1 MAKLCE
7 KLWNWGHLEG
17 SHDHYTKSKNTMT
30 PERFADEYGVKNAF
44 IISFTG
50 NIQPPFDGMADRFSV
65 IRELK
70 WSVLGDA
77 STPLPEHE
85 LGNTP
90 DIIDV
95 LDRANITGGIVD
107 DFFDPNRMERFTPE
121 VLKKI
126 KAELNAHGRDFWCV
140 LYDRQLTLDLS
151 PYVDCFD
158 GITFWIWNPENVC
171 RMDEYYKTLRGIIGE
186 DKPLMLGIYLF
197 DYEGGCQIPAEIFES
212 QISRYFDMLKT
223 GDIEGVI
230 FCSSALADDSLE
242 SCRIL
247 KHYVREMG
255 DVEICEREG

>member
-30 PERFADEYGVKNAF
+30 PERFAEEYGVKNAF

-50 NIQPPFDGMADRFSV
+50 NIQPPFDDMADRFSV

-85 LGNTP
+85 LGNAP

-107 DFFDPNRMERFTPE
+107 DFFSPDRMERFTPD

-126 KAELNAHGRDFWCV
+126 RKALNEKGLDFWCV
-140 LYDRQLTLDLS
+140 LYEHQLGLDLER
-151 PYVDCFD
+151 YVDCFD
-158 GITFWIWNPENVC
+158 GITFWIWEAKNVC
-171 RMDEYYKTLRGIIGE
+171 NAEAYYKTLRGIIGE
-186 DKPLMLGIYLF
+186 DKPLMLGIYLYN
-197 DYEGGCQIPAEIFES
+197 YEGGCQIPADIFES

-230 FCSSALADDSLE
+230 FCSSALADDCLDA
-242 SCRIL
+242 CRIL
-247 KHYVREMG
+247 KKYVREMG
-255 DVEICEREG
+255 EFEI